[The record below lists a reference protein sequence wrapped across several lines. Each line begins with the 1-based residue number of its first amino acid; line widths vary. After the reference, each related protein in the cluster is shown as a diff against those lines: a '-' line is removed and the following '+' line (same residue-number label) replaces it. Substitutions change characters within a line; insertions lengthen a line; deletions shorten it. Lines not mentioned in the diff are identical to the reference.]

1 MQPPQNLSN
10 RDTEC
15 ESYLD
20 RLLCVSEEIAAQHEL
35 RRKEELALKKLQ
47 VEAEKARLEPLE
59 DQIRRWWANVAE
71 VDRNRR
77 FHIAEIAAHCR
88 GKYQTRPAL
97 RDVAA
102 ALRCLGWTQTRDWR
116 KAGRNKRGWRQTS
129 SSRSYTFSIKNSEE
143 SCQLSKC
150 QKPQLEP

>member
-10 RDTEC
+10 RDTER

-20 RLLCVSEEIAAQHEL
+20 RLLCVSEKIAAQHEL
-35 RRKEELALKKLQ
+35 RRKEDLALKKLQ
-47 VEAEKARLEPLE
+47 VEAEKARFEPLE

-71 VDRNRR
+71 AERSRR

-102 ALRCLGWTQTRDWR
+102 ALRCLGWTQTRKWS
-116 KAGRNKRGWRQTS
+116 KAVRNRRYWNHATA
-129 SSRSYTFSIKNSEE
+129 NS
-143 SCQLSKC
+143 
-150 QKPQLEP
+150 